1 MMGMK
6 MFTIFSTSPVKA
18 EDSKPKVKS
27 EVPKPS
33 TSSESEFDST
43 SIESST
49 EEAPPK
55 DKVKTESHG
64 LPSKTSVACHCT
76 PEQNNKKKK
85 KRKPLQEKLIGGL
98 MYFALGEN
106 RIKPLGAEKDPSN
119 KKESKPVTADQ
130 IRELIKDQ
138 RFFDASQHLLA
149 MERECSSDSGSKRT
163 EDNVDH
169 QSEIEDLFGLL
180 KQEVLRIIRSS
191 VSIAQAEPEL
201 LRDAVRT
208 IAEQVEEDRR
218 CTLEEKASGKAVRCR
233 PRRWKDEWRSTVQE
247 SVTDRM
253 KEPLFDSNEGLST
266 TAHSFLHMGKT
277 MKDDLITVVK
287 YIKCHYPE
295 DFQVCSTYAQFYHR
309 CFSSQLEMVAQFE
322 LGRKD
327 TYLLLT
333 WVQNI
338 YPNEIINHPIL
349 AKDLDKAH
357 LESLL
362 PLRQIKQF
370 EAAYLTNEVDAAK
383 RSLANCLQLEVK
395 KWAEGNKP
403 PKLAGHYHSELHID
417 AIQIIHNKQK
427 EAEGI
432 TTELAKQMST
442 LVFEELL
449 TFLKSYKKALDIF
462 MKEKKN
468 QYFEATVITNMNSC
482 LGFRSH
488 AEKTPGQDYIR
499 VKIVNALSD
508 IETAGCDVL
517 VQCVVQ
523 ELQPIFRKFTQRK
536 WASCTDIID
545 EIIATA
551 RHHVSTLRALKD
563 PLRQA
568 VIEKI
573 HFFLVQEY
581 ISRLMKKKV
590 SLRTPELQ
598 KNLSELVQQ
607 HASILCTFCLENGS
621 NAKWLGYALPSLAE
635 IIKLQGTDT
644 VMVEVGMLASKYPDI
659 SKKHLSAILYIKGN
673 LSSNET
679 RSILSVL
686 DIGVTATLPH
696 KHLFSTIRV

>member
-6 MFTIFSTSPVKA
+6 MFTIFSSGPVKA
-18 EDSKPKVKS
+18 EDSKSKVQS
-27 EVPKPS
+27 EATKPS

-55 DKVKTESHG
+55 DKVKSENQG
-64 LPSKTSVACHCT
+64 LPSKNNATCHCS

-85 KRKPLQEKLIGGL
+85 KEMKRGLIYGL
-98 MYFALGEN
+98 KYFALGEN
-106 RIKPLGAEKDPSN
+106 RIKPLRAEKDPPN
-119 KKESKPVTADQ
+119 EKESKPVTADQ

-138 RFFDASQHLLA
+138 RFFVASQHLLA
-149 MERECSSDSGSKRT
+149 MERDCSSDSGSKRK
-163 EDNVDH
+163 EDHVDH

-180 KQEVLRIIRSS
+180 KQEVLRIIRLS
-191 VSIAQAEPEL
+191 VSIAKAEPEL

-208 IAEQVEEDRR
+208 VAEQVEEDRR
-218 CTLEEKASGKAVRCR
+218 YTLEEKASGKAAHCR

-253 KEPLFDSNEGLST
+253 KEPPFDSNEGLST
-266 TAHSFLHMGKT
+266 TAHSFLHMGKA

-287 YIKCHYPE
+287 YIKGHYPE
-295 DFQVCSTYAQFYHR
+295 DFQVCSTYAQFYHK
-309 CFSSQLEMVAQFE
+309 CFSAQLEMVAQFE

-338 YPNEIINHPIL
+338 YPNEIRNHPIL
-349 AKDLDKAH
+349 VKDLDQAH
-357 LESLL
+357 LGSLL

-395 KWAEGNKP
+395 KWAEGNEP

-432 TTELAKQMST
+432 SAELGKQMST
-442 LVFEELL
+442 LVLEELL
-449 TFLKSYKKALDIF
+449 AFLQSYKKALDIF
-462 MKEKKN
+462 MREKKNN
-468 QYFEATVITNMNSC
+468 QYFEATVVTNMNSC
-482 LGFRSH
+482 LGFQSH
-488 AEKTPGQDYIR
+488 TEKTSGQDYIR
-499 VKIVNALSD
+499 VKIVNALTD
-508 IETAGCDVL
+508 IETAGCNVL

-551 RHHVSTLRALKD
+551 IHHVSTLRALKD

-607 HASILCTFCLENGS
+607 HASILCTFCLDNGS
-621 NAKWLGYALPSLAE
+621 TAKWLGYALPSLAE

-644 VMVEVGMLASKYPDI
+644 IMVEVGMLASKYPDI
-659 SKKHLSAILYIKGN
+659 SKEHLSAILYIKGN
-673 LSSNET
+673 LSRNET

-696 KHLFSTIRV
+696 KHLFSSIRV